1 MKSLPPNLQRNYLL
15 IVAFCLIGIVLAGVV
30 GRAFMASSQPI
41 APVPAPTEAAATV
54 LDATAREKVVLFC
67 GACHRLPSA
76 EHFPKAAWHHE
87 VQRGFQFYNESGRT
101 DLEPPPLQT
110 VVAYYQSTAPERLV
124 IPPIASSS
132 KPPPVRFQQAG
143 FSADTDQSTPQRS
156 TISAVNW
163 LQRRPGRGGEL
174 FCSDMR
180 HGDILKVSLGR
191 DALRAETYL
200 KVPHP
205 VVVRVC
211 DLDADG
217 QTELVVADLGSFLPE
232 DHELGGVWW
241 FRTAEKQSQGSPI
254 LSAVGRIADVQPVD
268 ADGDGDQDLLVAE
281 FGWHKTG
288 GIHLLE
294 NQGVQDGQ
302 LKLAR
307 HKLDPRSGT
316 IHLPTADL
324 NGDDRPDFV
333 ALISQ
338 EHESVV
344 AFSNIVDQGKLKFQP
359 TVLDEPQDPSSGSS
373 GMSLVDLDLDG
384 DLDAL
389 VTNGDSFDSFYLK
402 PAHSVCWL
410 ENQGGLKF
418 ARHHITPMPGAHRA
432 LAGDLDGDGDLDIVV
447 AAFLP
452 QELRSQQPDTEFD
465 SLILLEQTQPGQ
477 FERHRLEAGQCHHAA
492 LEMAD
497 FDEDGDL
504 DLAVANFAEQ
514 QTDNLPPLTVWW
526 NLRIDH

>member
-1 MKSLPPNLQRNYLL
+1 MPLSMQVNSMR
-15 IVAFCLIGIVLAGVV
+15 IVGFSFLGIAVAAIAVGV
-30 GRAFMASSQPI
+30 FMASSRPNATVPTVPPSI
-41 APVPAPTEAAATV
+41 AAAPVLNAASQ
-54 LDATAREKVVLFC
+54 EKIVHFC
-67 GACHRLPSA
+67 GACHRLPAA

-101 DLEPPPLQT
+101 DLEPPPLQD

-124 IPPIASSS
+124 IPPIPVSA
-132 KPPPVRFQQAG
+132 KPPPVKFRLAKFPAG
-143 FSADTDQSTPQRS
+143 DDQSKLQRS
-156 TISAVNW
+156 TISAIDW
-163 LQRRPGRGGEL
+163 LHRIPGQAGEL

-180 HGDILKVSLGR
+180 RGEILKVGLGK
-191 DALRAETYL
+191 DVLQAEIFA

-211 DLDADG
+211 DLDGDG

-232 DHELGGVWW
+232 DHELGAVWW
-241 FRTAEKQSQGSPI
+241 FRQGEKQAEGIPI
-254 LSAVGRIADVQPVD
+254 LSGVGRVADVRPVD

-294 NQGVQDGQ
+294 NQGLQEGQ

-307 HKLDPRSGT
+307 HKLDSRSGT
-316 IHLPTADL
+316 IHLPVTDL
-324 NGDDRPDFV
+324 NGDGRPDFV

-344 AFSNIVDQGKLKFQP
+344 AYLNSFNDGKSQFRP

-373 GMSLVDLDLDG
+373 GLSLVDLDQDG
-384 DLDAL
+384 DLDVL

-410 ENQGGLKF
+410 ENRGDLKF
-418 ARHHITPMPGAHRA
+418 VRHHITPMPGVHRA
-432 LAGDLDGDGDLDIVV
+432 LAGDLDGDGDLDIVA

-452 QELRSQQPDTEFD
+452 HELRSQQPDTDFD
-465 SLILLEQTQPGQ
+465 SVILLEQTRPGE
-477 FERHRLEAGQCHHAA
+477 FERHRLEAGQCQHTA

-497 FDEDGDL
+497 FDDDGDL
-504 DLAVANFAEQ
+504 DLAVANFTEKPE
-514 QTDNLPPLTVWW
+514 DNLPPLTVWW
-526 NLRIDH
+526 NLRKD